1 MTYFWVSN
9 LFLHHSL
16 FSFKEKM
23 ERLNE
28 KRIEI
33 QKEQQSLIDNLTKF
47 NTFVNEKN
55 LKVEQALKT
64 ENEEKKLKENIIFDI
79 ENKEQM
85 VMELSLTKE
94 FMFDNIQNRKIF
106 RNFLQNVVDCD
117 EAKNRYKDIPELI
130 KRCETL
136 VDSRNNLLELKKKL
150 CKSIQMEEDEI
161 RNYKEEQNEHILDL
175 K

>member
-1 MTYFWVSN
+1 M
-9 LFLHHSL
+9 
-16 FSFKEKM
+16 KK
-23 ERLNE
+23 
-28 KRIEI
+28 
-33 QKEQQSLIDNLTKF
+33 
-47 NTFVNEKN
+47 
-55 LKVEQALKT
+55 
-64 ENEEKKLKENIIFDI
+64 KKLKENIIFDI

-106 RNFLQNVVDCD
+106 RDFLQNVVDCD

-136 VDSRNNLLELKKKL
+136 VDSRNNLLKLKKKL

-161 RNYKEEQNEHILDL
+161 RNYKEEQNEHILEL